1 MLPDER
7 EKFIEVV
14 TRALAAYGKHPTGE
28 EFEAWWY
35 ECRGLSLEAVQ
46 AAFTAHRD
54 DPERGERAPRPV
66 DITRRMKAGQRDA
79 GRCAARD
86 ANAQCAYPGLF
97 SDGTGGDGP
106 WWCPLHRVE
115 RAGPEASKRIA
126 YSLETPWEDFR
137 ARQMAKRAGDGARS
151 PAVVERAW
159 DIAKRHGNRQWQIG
173 APFSLPGQQREAA
186 D

>member
-7 EKFIEVV
+7 EGFMEVV
-14 TRALAAYGKHPTGE
+14 TRALAAYGKHPNGE

-35 ECRGLSLEAVQ
+35 ECRGLSLEAVR
-46 AAFTAHRD
+46 AAFSAHKD
-54 DPERGERAPRPV
+54 DPDRGERAPRPV
-66 DITRRMKAGQRDA
+66 DLTRRMKTGQRDA
-79 GRCAARD
+79 SRCAARD

-106 WWCPLHRVE
+106 WWCPLHRIE
-115 RAGPEASKRIA
+115 RVGAEASKRID
-126 YSLETPWEDFR
+126 YSQQVSWETFR
-137 ARQMAKRAGDGARS
+137 AKQLAKRLVEATAS

-159 DIAKRHGNRQWQIG
+159 DIAKRHGNRPWQTG
-173 APFSLPGQQREAA
+173 QPFGTIEGQRDAA